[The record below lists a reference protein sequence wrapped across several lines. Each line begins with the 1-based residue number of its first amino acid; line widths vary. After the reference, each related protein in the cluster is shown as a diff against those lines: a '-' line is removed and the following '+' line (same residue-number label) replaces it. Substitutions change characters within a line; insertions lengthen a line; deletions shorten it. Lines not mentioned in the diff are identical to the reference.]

1 METIAVTMIA
11 LEASLGS
18 TPKLTPIAA
27 RMKENSPIC
36 ASATA
41 TERAM
46 RKGLPKSLTTMK
58 AARGL
63 PMRTIPSVAR
73 MRGQSLMSEAGLNS
87 IPTETKKRTAKAARM
102 GTASAAAC
110 ELNSDWP
117 TTMPLRKAPRA
128 MEAPKKLAAPTA
140 TPRARTRTERV
151 NRSRVPVRA
160 T

>member
-1 METIAVTMIA
+1 
-11 LEASLGS
+11 
-18 TPKLTPIAA
+18 
-27 RMKENSPIC
+27 
-36 ASATA
+36 
-41 TERAM
+41 M

-87 IPTETKKRTAKAARM
+87 IPTETKKRTAKASRM
-102 GTASAAAC
+102 GRASAAAC